1 MDASIVS
8 KTSIN
13 RMLALT
19 LQKFLA
25 SIFLKEC
32 FMDNRRREIVDHQ
45 VKDRL
50 NFLFAI
56 TSIVRDGSILV

>member
-1 MDASIVS
+1 VV
-8 KTSIN
+8 
-13 RMLALT
+13 LT

-32 FMDNRRREIVDHQ
+32 FMDNGRREIVDHQ

-50 NFLFAI
+50 DFLFAI
-56 TSIVRDGSILV
+56 TSVVCDGSVLV